1 MSELIMLAG
10 VPTSGK
16 TTYVKNLKSM
26 KYWEN
31 AVILSTD
38 NYIEKIAK
46 EYNKT
51 YNEVFADAIPD
62 ATRELELQLNIAKDK
77 GEDIIFDQTN
87 LSKKTR
93 KKKLSKIPSHYRKTA
108 VYFQLSLWEALDRNK
123 HREGK
128 FIPESVL
135 KQMYS
140 RFEIPTYDEGFDYV
154 ECGTRT
160 LEELSHQD
168 FKDLFDAI

>member
-1 MSELIMLAG
+1 MSELIMLVG

-77 GEDIIFDQTN
+77 GEDIIFDQMN

-108 VYFQLSLWEALDRNK
+108 VYFQLSLCEVLDRNK

-140 RFEIPTYDEGFDYV
+140 QFEIPTYDEGFDCV
-154 ECGTRT
+154 ECGSRT
-160 LEELSHQD
+160 LDELTHYSP
-168 FKDLFDAI
+168 

>member
-1 MSELIMLAG
+1 MTELVMLVG
-10 VPTSGK
+10 IPTSGK
-16 TTYVKNLKSM
+16 STFAKTLLSQP
-26 KYWEN
+26 YWSN

-51 YNEVFADAIPD
+51 YNEVFDDVIPD
-62 ATRELELQLNIAKDK
+62 ATRELELQLNMAKDK
-77 GEDIIFDQTN
+77 GKDIIWDQTN
-87 LSKKTR
+87 LSIKSR
-93 KKKLSKIPSHYRKTA
+93 KNKLRKIPSCYRRTA
-108 VYFQLSLWEALDRNK
+108 VYFQVSLEEALERNK

-135 KQMYS
+135 KRMWHQ
-140 RFEIPTYDEGFDYV
+140 FEIPTYDEGFDYV

-160 LEELSHQD
+160 LDELPHYSP
-168 FKDLFDAI
+168 